1 MDCKKTN
8 SLVRKVGF
16 LYVLLGSIVEVFALI
31 LIIGCL
37 YYNMTDTSYDSGP
50 GLSLTFLFAIFLL
63 IVALIPFF
71 EGILVIR
78 ASKDSRKVIPVFILP
93 ILTIFPT
100 VYILNLSYSCR
111 LDFLCKLLVIFLV
124 SNVFIFVL
132 GFTIKNTTDVENT
145 EIIEA

>member
-1 MDCKKTN
+1 MGCKKTN
-8 SLVRKVGF
+8 SIARKVGF

-31 LIIGCL
+31 LIIGCV

-50 GLSLTFLFAIFLL
+50 GLSITLLFATFIL
-63 IVALIPFF
+63 IAALIPFF

-93 ILTIFPT
+93 VLTFFPT
-100 VYILNLSYSCR
+100 VYILNLLYSYR
-111 LDFLCKLLVIFLV
+111 LDFLFKLLVIFLV

-132 GFTIKNTTDVENT
+132 GFTIKNTTDEENT